1 MSADVSVYVLV
12 QPSSLFL
19 YFAFV
24 LTRNATDQLA
34 KLKPF
39 ITLWL
44 FYNFK
49 ILRENSATLVSPLK
63 FNKLSTV

>member
-49 ILRENSATLVSPLK
+49 ILRENSATP
-63 FNKLSTV
+63 TEPTQI